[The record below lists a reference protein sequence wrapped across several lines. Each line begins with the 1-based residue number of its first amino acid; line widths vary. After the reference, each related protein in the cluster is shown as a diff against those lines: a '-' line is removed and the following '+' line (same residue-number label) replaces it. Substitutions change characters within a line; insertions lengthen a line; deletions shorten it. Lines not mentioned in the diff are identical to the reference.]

1 MKKLTYLL
9 LFGLLILS
17 SCSSKSEMEENLIGT
32 WTLSEK
38 GNDIKFMEDG
48 TMSAKK
54 SVDDKFELI
63 GKYRLNEE
71 EKTLEF
77 YDCTKK
83 PDNGFF
89 KIKNISANSM
99 ILEREGG
106 HVIHLTKI

>member
-1 MKKLTYLL
+1 
-9 LFGLLILS
+9 
-17 SCSSKSEMEENLIGT
+17 MEENLIGT
-32 WTLSEK
+32 WTMSER
-38 GNDIKFMEDG
+38 DSEIKFMDDG

-54 SVDDKFELI
+54 MGDNNFLII

-77 YDCTKK
+77 YNCVKQ

-99 ILEREGG
+99 ILEREGKEL
-106 HVIHLTKI
+106 HLTKN